1 MTVDLI
7 SRIAEKA
14 RAGNSG
20 SIPVNNSDLIVNL
33 PINAIKYHPKNHL
46 YFKDLDK
53 AMKDKL
59 MEDMRDN
66 GQINPIIVKKNDD
79 DTYTVLAGHQRLIA
93 ARRLNWQQI
102 KAIVIEVSEF
112 EAEKLLIRDNLFR
125 RHMGGMELAR
135 ALDAYSKLSDNQT
148 RKSIRQIAE
157 EIGENRNT
165 VHFYI
170 KLNTLIPEIQQLVDD
185 KKLTPTAAQAFT
197 SLNEEEQR
205 KSYEALGESIVGI
218 KKKELEEEIRK
229 QYESTISNV
238 NEEKNRIEGERNK
251 LLSDVKSK
259 EKDVELLKGQ
269 AEIYRQ
275 QAEEFKNKTLAANVS
290 EEVMTILSKLDVLDS
305 LAASICLPSL
315 AMYDENSISIL
326 LGRLNGI
333 HSNLISLLNLVS
345 AASQRNMENTET
357 EPLEN

>member
-229 QYESTISNV
+229 QYESTISTV

-333 HSNLISLLNLVS
+333 HSNLISLLNLIS
-345 AASQRNMENTET
+345 AASQRDMENTET

>member
-1 MTVDLI
+1 
-7 SRIAEKA
+7 
-14 RAGNSG
+14 
-20 SIPVNNSDLIVNL
+20 
-33 PINAIKYHPKNHL
+33 
-46 YFKDLDK
+46 
-53 AMKDKL
+53 MKDKL

-79 DTYTVLAGHQRLIA
+79 YTYTVLAGHQRLIA

-229 QYESTISNV
+229 QYESTISTV
-238 NEEKNRIEGERNK
+238 NEEKNRIESERNK
-251 LLSDVKSK
+251 LLSDFKSK
-259 EKDVELLKGQ
+259 EKDVELIKGQ

-290 EEVMTILSKLDVLDS
+290 EEVMAILSKLDVLDS
-305 LAASICLPSL
+305 LAASICLSSL

-333 HSNLISLLNLVS
+333 HSNLISLLNLIS
-345 AASQRNMENTET
+345 AASQRDMENTET